1 MIDIKL
7 KPKEDRRVRAGHLWI
22 FSNEIENLDKT
33 AAPGAL
39 CRIINAEGVTV
50 GHGYFNPNSLI
61 AARILKRGPEP
72 LEEDFIFNAIDNAYA
87 YRKEGGVRKYGR
99 MVYGEA
105 DMLPGLVI
113 DRYGDVLSVDILTAG
128 MENLKKEITAALK
141 KIFKPT
147 GIFYRN
153 DNNFRVMENL
163 PTEPEIIG
171 AVPESVIIEENKAKY
186 EVPLRGGQKT
196 GFYFDQRENREFLKP
211 YFKDRLVLDLYS
223 YVGAFGI
230 LAALHGA
237 AQVWGADSSALAVE
251 YANKNAELNG
261 VEKLAVYRRDD
272 AERILSAMGRGE
284 LPQKPDFVLL
294 DPPPFVKNKK
304 SLPQAVSLYVK
315 LNKMALDGL
324 EKGGL
329 LATSSCSHHITR
341 EIFVDIIRSAAYKA
355 GKRVVMLE
363 LRGASKDHPVLVGM
377 PETEYLHFALLQVR

>member
-1 MIDIKL
+1 MIDIRL

-22 FSNEIENLDKT
+22 FSNEIDNLDKT
-33 AAPGAL
+33 ATPGAL
-39 CRIINAEGVTV
+39 CRVLSSDGETV

-61 AARILKRGPEP
+61 AARLLKRGPEE
-72 LEEDFIFNAIDNAYA
+72 LGEDFIFEAIDEAA
-87 YRKEGGVRKYGR
+87 SYRKELGVRKYGR
-99 MVYGEA
+99 MVYGES
-105 DMLPGLVI
+105 DMLPGLIV
-113 DRYGDVLSVDILTAG
+113 DRYGSVLSVDILTAG

-141 KIFKPT
+141 KIFKPA

-153 DNNFRVMENL
+153 DNRFRVMENL
-163 PTEPEIIG
+163 PMEAEVVG
-171 AVPESVIIEENKAKY
+171 EVPENIVIEDNKVKF

-196 GFYFDQRENREFLKP
+196 GFYFYQSENRAFLKP

-223 YVGAFGI
+223 YVGGFGVY
-230 LAALHGA
+230 AAVNGA
-237 AQVWGADSSALAVE
+237 AQVWGVDSSALAVD
-251 YANKNAELNG
+251 YANKNAKLNG

-272 AERILSAMGRGE
+272 AERILSAAGRGE
-284 LPQKPDFVLL
+284 LPDKPDFILL

-315 LNKMALDGL
+315 INKMALDGL

-341 EIFVDIIRSAAYKA
+341 EIFVDIIRQAAYKA
-355 GKRVVMLE
+355 GKRAVMLE
-363 LRGASKDHPVLVGM
+363 LRGAAKDHPVLVGM